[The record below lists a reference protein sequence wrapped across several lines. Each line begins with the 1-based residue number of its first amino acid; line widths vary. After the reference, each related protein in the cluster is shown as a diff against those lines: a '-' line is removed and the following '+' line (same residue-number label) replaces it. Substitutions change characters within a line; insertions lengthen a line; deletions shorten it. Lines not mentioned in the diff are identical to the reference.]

1 MKCTHRILNGTS
13 GRQALKSSVEFLNVW
28 RTSFNVVGGR
38 AATSHKELSSFS
50 WRDKSS
56 GMIQAGSLDF
66 AKLIDASSPL
76 APLINNPLEHLIF
89 PFPHYKIYN

>member
-13 GRQALKSSVEFLNVW
+13 GRQALKSSEEFLNVW
-28 RTSFNVVGGR
+28 RTSFNVVGGL

-50 WRDKSS
+50 WRDIS

-66 AKLIDASSPL
+66 AKLIDASSPI
-76 APLINNPLEHLIF
+76 ALINNSSRAHDISIPS
-89 PFPHYKIYN
+89 